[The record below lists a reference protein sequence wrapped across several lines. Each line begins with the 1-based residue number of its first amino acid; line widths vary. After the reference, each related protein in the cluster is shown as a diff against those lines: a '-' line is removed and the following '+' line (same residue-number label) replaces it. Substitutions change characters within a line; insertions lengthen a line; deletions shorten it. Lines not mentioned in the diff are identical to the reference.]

1 MLLAQRGV
9 QEDMMRYGL
18 IGSAANVATMHLA
31 ALRALP
37 TAQIAAMADLNAAR
51 GTPLADEAGCPF
63 YTDYRAMLAE
73 VQPDVAVICVP
84 HPFHAVIA
92 RDCLLHGAHVLVE
105 KPLAVE
111 VAEADALI
119 DAAERAN
126 RVLAVAFQH
135 RFRPVVERA
144 RQFIA
149 DGSLGPLVRV
159 LCSEPWFRT
168 AAYYRSA
175 PWRGSWRGE
184 GGGILMNQAPHTL
197 DLLCHLVGLPTRVCG
212 WTRTLAHAIE
222 CEDSAQ
228 AMFEY
233 PNGAPGYFT
242 TSTLEAGSERRIE
255 VVGDCGALLLTGDQL
270 RLTRFSPSQSEYR
283 ATSSELF
290 TQPLVAHEQLA
301 LPGDGG
307 GHLAVYQDLEQALT
321 SGRAPRCDGRE
332 ARMSLELANAITLSS
347 WSEQPVTLP
356 LDRVA
361 YHEFLLE
368 RREASVEAPA
378 ARR

>member
-270 RLTRFSPSQSEYR
+270 RLTRFSPSQSEYIARRWRRPPGRVPGFGAGAYKWPSAALRR
-283 ATSSELF
+283 ARSAY
-290 TQPLVAHEQLA
+290 VAR
-301 LPGDGG
+301 
-307 GHLAVYQDLEQALT
+307 T
-321 SGRAPRCDGRE
+321 RE
-332 ARMSLELANAITLSS
+332 RHH
-347 WSEQPVTLP
+347 PV
-356 LDRVA
+356 
-361 YHEFLLE
+361 ELE
-368 RREASVEAPA
+368 RTTCDAA
-378 ARR
+378 ARPRGLPRVSFGAT